1 MNMKRYLT
9 GLSLIFV
16 FLIFNNCAKPTVV
29 NIIMPND
36 DNLSCEQLKDG
47 YAETRRFKQEAKYVK
62 EGNTGGNITRT
73 ILFWP
78 ALVKT
83 IHNADVAIR
92 AANDR
97 AYHLIRI
104 MRNKNCK
111 EADKLY
117 SEVTKT
123 DTITISFEL
132 NRLNKLYKSGALTKE
147 EFEQA
152 KKKVLDQ

>member
-1 MNMKRYLT
+1 MKKYLIIFN
-9 GLSLIFV
+9 LILF
-16 FLIFNNCAKPTVV
+16 FLVLNNCAKPTVV
-29 NIIMPND
+29 NIAMPND
-36 DNLSCEQLKDG
+36 ENLNCDQLKDG
-47 YAETRRFKQEAKYVK
+47 YAETRRFKQEAEFVK

-83 IHNADVAIR
+83 IYNADVAIK

-97 AYHLIRI
+97 GYHLINI
-104 MRNKNCK
+104 MKNKNCK

-117 SEVTKT
+117 SELTKT

-132 NRLNKLYKSGALTKE
+132 KRLNKLYKSGVLTE
-147 EFEQA
+147 AEFELA
-152 KKKVLDQ
+152 KKKVLAQ